1 MKQWVGAN
9 NTTFRTNDKHL
20 CEKRFKETAEGK
32 WISVCEHLEKVEKQ
46 YREWEGITEERTE
59 SIMIRDN
66 GMSSRSSNSDSES
79 DDYHG

>member
-1 MKQWVGAN
+1 MKQWVDTN

-46 YREWEGITEERTE
+46 YRE
-59 SIMIRDN
+59 
-66 GMSSRSSNSDSES
+66 
-79 DDYHG
+79 